1 MAGQQFSQLFS
12 VRRLRYFCVFV
23 SCQPDN
29 SASITA
35 PPAVQLSLQPLNGLL
50 HWPVLL
56 LFLLVLLLPLLCCEL
71 QVHRHSISNG
81 LGSNWR
87 ECGERQR
94 KSRKEREGR
103 KQCESE
109 REKIQKRWQER
120 KCEGTAENRTVNK
133 RISAL
138 AAQWKSACISLICM
152 QIGFLPTVFG
162 GACKERIFCLC
173 MAHTE
178 AKNQTS

>member
-1 MAGQQFSQLFS
+1 MAGQQFSQFFS
-12 VRRLRYFCVFV
+12 VRRLRHFCVFV

-87 ECGERQR
+87 ECGEKQR

-109 REKIQKRWQER
+109 RERYR
-120 KCEGTAENRTVNK
+120 KYGKKESVREQQRIELSTSVFQPRLLNENV
-133 RISAL
+133 L
-138 AAQWKSACISLICM
+138 AS
-152 QIGFLPTVFG
+152 
-162 GACKERIFCLC
+162 
-173 MAHTE
+173 H
-178 AKNQTS
+178 